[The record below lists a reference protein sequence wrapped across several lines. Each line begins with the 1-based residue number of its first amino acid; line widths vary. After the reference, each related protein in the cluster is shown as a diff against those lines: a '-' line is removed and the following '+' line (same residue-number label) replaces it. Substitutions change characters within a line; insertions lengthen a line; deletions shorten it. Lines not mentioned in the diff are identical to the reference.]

1 MSRMDKNLLQNSI
14 NKFQSELF
22 ASIRTATYNGTNYQ
36 NGQKAKEALIRSQTL
51 IFNVHE
57 SVKKSFHTKLKSET
71 NFDWSVHPPLDQ
83 TTPELKIYGKLKGK
97 DQDIV
102 FLRTPVRSSRFDDG
116 PNIGQVDAVGIEATK
131 RSIIIGVRSQMS
143 SVDKNFD
150 TLMERAFAETLNL
163 RLRAPVITMG
173 EVYVLPI
180 EELDDQSM
188 LRNQVEFSGRRVK
201 VEKFIRTFNSFS
213 GRSDLKLEDQYK
225 YDASALVLLDLR
237 QTPPKIIFNKKD
249 LKQYD
254 FNDEVCSMFEHISA
268 EGFDERLLKNY
279 LAFQTEAGL

>member
-1 MSRMDKNLLQNSI
+1 MDKILLQQSI
-14 NKFQSELF
+14 NKFQSDLF
-22 ASIRTATYNGTNYQ
+22 NSIKTKSYNGTSYQ

-57 SVKKSFHTKLKSET
+57 SVKQSFYKTLTAKT
-71 NFDWSVHPPLDQ
+71 TYAWSVHPPLNQ
-83 TTPELKIYGKLKGK
+83 TAPELKIYGKLKGK

-102 FLRTPVRSSRFDDG
+102 YLRTPIKNTVISDG
-116 PNIGQVDAVGIEATK
+116 PNIGQIDSVGIDATM
-131 RSIIIGVRSQMS
+131 RSIIIGVRSQIS

-180 EELDDQSM
+180 EELDDQAM
-188 LRNQVEFSGRRVK
+188 LENKVVFCGRKVK
-201 VEKFIRTFNSFS
+201 VDKFIRTFDSFS
-213 GRSDLKLEDQYK
+213 GRSDLKLDDQYK
-225 YDASALVLLDLR
+225 YDASALVLVDFK
-237 QTPPKIIFNKKD
+237 QTPPKIIFSKDD

-254 FNDEVCSMFEHISA
+254 YPDNICSMFEHICA

-279 LAFQTEAGL
+279 IKFQTDSGL

>member
-1 MSRMDKNLLQNSI
+1 MDKNLLQQSI
-14 NKFQSELF
+14 NKFQLDLF
-22 ASIRTATYNGTNYQ
+22 NSIETKSYNGTSYQ
-36 NGQKAKEALIRSQTL
+36 NGQKAKEALIRSQNL

-57 SVKKSFHTKLKSET
+57 SVKQSFYKTLTAKT
-71 NFDWSVHPPLDQ
+71 NFTWSVHPPLNQ
-83 TTPELKIYGKLKGK
+83 RAPELKIYGKLKGK

-102 FLRTPVRSSRFDDG
+102 YLRTPIKKTTIDDG
-116 PNIGQVDAVGIEATK
+116 PNIGQIDTVGLEATM

-180 EELDDQSM
+180 EELDDQAM
-188 LRNQVEFSGRRVK
+188 LENKVVFCGRKVK
-201 VEKFIRTFNSFS
+201 VDKFIRTFDSFS
-213 GRSDLKLEDQYK
+213 GRSDLRLDDQYK
-225 YDASALVLLDLR
+225 YDASALVLVDFK
-237 QTPPKIIFNKKD
+237 QTPPKIIFDKND
-249 LKQYD
+249 LKRYD
-254 FNDEVCSMFEHISA
+254 FSDDICSMFEHICA

-279 LAFQTEAGL
+279 IKFQTDSDL

>member
-1 MSRMDKNLLQNSI
+1 MDKNLLQNSI
-14 NKFQSELF
+14 NKFQLELF
-22 ASIRTATYNGTNYQ
+22 ASIRTATYNDKTYQ

-71 NFDWSVHPPLDQ
+71 NFDWLVHPQLGQ
-83 TTPELKIYGKLKGK
+83 TKPELKIYGKLKGK

-102 FLRTPVRSSRFDDG
+102 FLRTPVRPSRFDDG

-163 RLRAPVITMG
+163 RLRATVITMG

-180 EELDDQSM
+180 KELDDQSM
-188 LRNQVEFSGRRVK
+188 LRNQVEFSDRRVK
-201 VEKFIRTFNSFS
+201 VEKFIRIFNSFS
-213 GRSDLKLEDQYK
+213 GRSDLKFENQYK
-225 YDASALVLLDLR
+225 YDASALVLLDL
-237 QTPPKIIFNKKD
+237 QQNPPKIIFNRKD

-254 FNDEVCSMFEHISA
+254 FNDEVCCLFENISA

>member
-1 MSRMDKNLLQNSI
+1 MDKKLLQNSI
-14 NKFQSELF
+14 NRFQSELF
-22 ASIRTATYNGTNYQ
+22 SSIQTKSYNSTNYQ

-57 SVKKSFHTKLKSET
+57 SVKQSFHKTLATET
-71 NFDWSVHPPLDQ
+71 SYQWTVHPPLNQ
-83 TTPELKIYGKLKGK
+83 TKPELKIYGKLKGK

-102 FLRTPVRSSRFDDG
+102 YLRTPPLSKMIEEG
-116 PNIGQVDAVGIEATK
+116 PNLGQTDLVGIEATM

-163 RLRAPVITMG
+163 RLRTPVITMG

-180 EELDDQSM
+180 EELDDQAM
-188 LRNQVEFSGRRVK
+188 LENKVVFSGRKVK

-213 GRSDLKLEDQYK
+213 GRSDLSFDDQYK
-225 YDASALVLLDLR
+225 YDASALVLVDFK
-237 QTPPKIIFNKKD
+237 QTPPKIIFNKND
-249 LKQYD
+249 LKKYD
-254 FNDEVCSMFEHISA
+254 YDEDICSMFEHVCA
-268 EGFDERLLKNY
+268 EGFDQRLLRNY
-279 LAFQTEAGL
+279 LKFQNESGL

>member
-14 NKFQSELF
+14 NKFQTDLF
-22 ASIRTATYNGTNYQ
+22 ASIQTASYNGTTYQ
-36 NGQKAKEALIRSQTL
+36 NGQKAKEALIRSQSL

-57 SVKKSFHTKLKSET
+57 SVKKSFYKKLQSDT
-71 NFDWSVHPPLDQ
+71 SFVWTVHPPINQ
-83 TTPELKIYGKLKGK
+83 TAPELKIYGKLKGK

-102 FLRTPVRSSRFDDG
+102 FLRTPLCASKFIDG
-116 PNIGQVDAVGIEATK
+116 PNIGQIDSVGIEATK

-180 EELDDQSM
+180 EELNDQSM
-188 LRNQVEFSGRRVK
+188 LKNQVEFSGRRVK
-201 VEKFIRTFNSFS
+201 VEKFIRIFNSFS
-213 GRSDLKLEDQYK
+213 GRSDLQLEDQYK

-237 QTPPKIIFNKKD
+237 QTPPKIIFNKQD
-249 LKQYD
+249 LKEYG
-254 FNDEVCSMFEHISA
+254 FNDEVCNMFEHISA

-279 LAFQTEAGL
+279 TAFQTEARL

>member
-1 MSRMDKNLLQNSI
+1 MDKNLLQNSI

-22 ASIRTATYNGTNYQ
+22 ASIRTATYNGETYPH
-36 NGQKAKEALIRSQTL
+36 GQKAKEALIRSQTL

-71 NFDWSVHPPLDQ
+71 NFNWSVHPPLNQ
-83 TTPELKIYGKLKGK
+83 NTPELKIYGTLKGK

-102 FLRTPVRSSRFDDG
+102 FLRTPVRSSRFNDG

-131 RSIIIGVRSQMS
+131 KSIIIGVRSQMS

-180 EELDDQSM
+180 EELDAKSM
-188 LRNQVEFSGRRVK
+188 LINQVKFSGKQVK
-201 VEKFIRTFNSFS
+201 VEKFIRIFNTLS
-213 GRSDLKLEDQYK
+213 GRSDIKFKDHYK

-237 QTPPKIIFNKKD
+237 QSPPKIIFNKKD
-249 LKQYD
+249 LKQYG
-254 FNDEVCSMFEHISA
+254 FNDEICSMFEHISA

-279 LAFQTEAGL
+279 LAIQTEAGL